1 MGVIA
6 LVVPAIAFIAA
17 LIIPGVLILDYVHV
31 LFGALWTGI
40 DVFLGLIFFIVL
52 SRMEDKIRSDIS
64 FRLIPMLLYFIPAM
78 SVFTPLL
85 GFALAM
91 RENIFKLDYLFIAII
106 TISIALA
113 VVSFAV
119 IVPAI
124 YSIYSGFKSN
134 TVDESMN
141 EKLLMRIAE
150 AASIQMVLQIVI
162 ISLMAYIVV
171 FI

>member
-1 MGVIA
+1 
-6 LVVPAIAFIAA
+6 
-17 LIIPGVLILDYVHV
+17 
-31 LFGALWTGI
+31 
-40 DVFLGLIFFIVL
+40 
-52 SRMEDKIRSDIS
+52 
-64 FRLIPMLLYFIPAM
+64 M

-85 GFALAM
+85 GFALAI
-91 RENIFKLDYLFIAII
+91 RENIFKLDCLFIAII
-106 TISIALA
+106 TISIVLA